1 MALHKALKPF
11 GWYPNG
17 YEREALV
24 EGDVRDFGDVAEGL
38 VDAKMIAPVDGLE
51 LIAVPQNIETQMQV
65 AAIIADRDSDSAD
78 EIAVEESA
86 SASEESAESDSEP
99 KRRGRSRK

>member
-38 VDAKMIAPVDGLE
+38 VDAKMIEPVEALEVKAEEPMPVEVPETDDEPPADWDGAL
-51 LIAVPQNIETQMQV
+51 NGST
-65 AAIIADRDSDSAD
+65 DT
-78 EIAVEESA
+78 EESNQ
-86 SASEESAESDSEP
+86 P
-99 KRRGRSRK
+99 KRRGRSHR